1 MKARKEEKPKDE
13 SYIPSD
19 LSRKILNIA
28 HDQQVLAWNGWNT
41 DKMEIKEDDMD
52 QEANTEQDFHFKVP
66 TAEDEDD
73 MDDLSSDEGEV
84 EEFIKDY
91 HIEEEDDVLVTLL
104 IIMIRK
110 LWICFS
116 LPIMAENRTSPI

>member
-1 MKARKEEKPKDE
+1 
-13 SYIPSD
+13 
-19 LSRKILNIA
+19 
-28 HDQQVLAWNGWNT
+28 
-41 DKMEIKEDDMD
+41 MD

-91 HIEEEDDVLVTLL
+91 HIEEEDDVRLL
-104 IIMIRK
+104 
-110 LWICFS
+110 C
-116 LPIMAENRTSPI
+116 

>member
-1 MKARKEEKPKDE
+1 
-13 SYIPSD
+13 
-19 LSRKILNIA
+19 
-28 HDQQVLAWNGWNT
+28 
-41 DKMEIKEDDMD
+41 MEIKEDDMD

-91 HIEEEDDVLVTLL
+91 HIEEEDDVRLL
-104 IIMIRK
+104 CWSSFLESSEHVFCTRQ
-110 LWICFS
+110 
-116 LPIMAENRTSPI
+116 

>member
-1 MKARKEEKPKDE
+1 
-13 SYIPSD
+13 
-19 LSRKILNIA
+19 
-28 HDQQVLAWNGWNT
+28 
-41 DKMEIKEDDMD
+41 MD

-91 HIEEEDDVLVTLL
+91 HIELLSPFFYIWKQLKNILTEELHLILQTVKLCVFPGLVHCQL
-104 IIMIRK
+104 
-110 LWICFS
+110 
-116 LPIMAENRTSPI
+116 

>member
-1 MKARKEEKPKDE
+1 
-13 SYIPSD
+13 
-19 LSRKILNIA
+19 
-28 HDQQVLAWNGWNT
+28 
-41 DKMEIKEDDMD
+41 MEIKEDDMD

-91 HIEEEDDVLVTLL
+91 HIEEEDDVRTTLL
-104 IIMIRK
+104 IFLLRK
-110 LWICFS
+110 LWACF
-116 LPIMAENRTSPI
+116 LPPTIAKSRTSPI

>member
-1 MKARKEEKPKDE
+1 MKTRKEEKPKDE

-28 HDQQVLAWNGWNT
+28 HDQQVRAWNGSNNNQ
-41 DKMEIKEDDMD
+41 MEIKEDDMD

-91 HIEEEDDVLVTLL
+91 HIEEEDDVLYNLP
-104 IIMIRK
+104 IFRIRK
-110 LWICFS
+110 PWICF
-116 LPIMAENRTSPI
+116 LPPTIAKSRTSPT

>member
-1 MKARKEEKPKDE
+1 
-13 SYIPSD
+13 
-19 LSRKILNIA
+19 
-28 HDQQVLAWNGWNT
+28 
-41 DKMEIKEDDMD
+41 MEIKEDDMD

-104 IIMIRK
+104 LIMIRK
-110 LWICFS
+110 L
-116 LPIMAENRTSPI
+116 